1 MFLAPK
7 PRISEAD
14 LRCGLRWLMADA
26 GFATAVGALNSGVVL
41 VAYALWLGAP
51 NTVIGLL
58 AALPFWTQFLQAPAV
73 SLVERLRARRLISVL
88 ALFTARLAL
97 PLMALL
103 PVISDKHLALA
114 LLVAGETVHCSL
126 NAVGA
131 CAWNSWIRDLVPERR
146 LGVFFARRSIWAA
159 LIGVAGNLVAGL
171 ALQSQHASQGRGDG
185 LVFTALYGAGFLA
198 SLVSTLSLAR
208 VPEPQMETAQPRQT
222 LVSLLSAPLKDANFV
237 RLIRFLVSWQF
248 AVNLATPFFTVFF
261 VQQLGLGMAHV
272 MGFTIVSQAAN
283 ILVLQT
289 WGRLTDRFSN
299 KTVLDVAAP
308 GFLLCIAA
316 MAWASS
322 IHDRA
327 VLMAYLAVLHFGMG
341 VASAGVSLAC
351 GNIALKLAP
360 RGSATAYV
368 AANALLTSAA
378 GGAAPVLG
386 GMFADFFARRALTFQ
401 VLWKNPHGVRAFTP
415 VQFTHWDFYFVL
427 AAALG
432 LYALHRLAF
441 VHEAGVRHRQEMV
454 QEVLSGARRS
464 IRNLS
469 PVAGLQQLAAAFPG
483 GQLLEAHGRLR
494 QQRRARRARLK
505 REEKLVA

>member
-7 PRISEAD
+7 PHIGEAD
-14 LRCGLRWLMADA
+14 LRRGLRWLMADA
-26 GFATAVGALNSGVVL
+26 AFATAVGALNSGVVL

-73 SLVERLRARRLISVL
+73 SLVERLRARRLISVA

-103 PVISDKHLALA
+103 PVIPDRRLGLA

-131 CAWNSWIRDLVPERR
+131 CSWNSWIRDLVPEHR
-146 LGVFFARRSIWAA
+146 LGVFFARRSIWAV
-159 LIGVAGNLVAGL
+159 LIGVVGNLIAGF
-171 ALQSQHASQGRGDG
+171 ALQSQHASRGG
-185 LVFTALYGAGFLA
+185 GNGMVFTALYGAGFLA
-198 SLVSTLSLAR
+198 SLVSTLSLAK
-208 VPEPQMETAQPRQT
+208 VPEPAMEQAQPKQT

-248 AVNLATPFFTVFF
+248 AVNLATPFFTVYF
-261 VQQLGLGMAHV
+261 VQQLGLGMAYV
-272 MGFTIVSQAAN
+272 MGFTVVSQAAN
-283 ILVLQT
+283 ILVLRT
-289 WGRLTDRFSN
+289 WGRLSDRFSN
-299 KTVLDVAAP
+299 KTVLAAAAP
-308 GFLLCIAA
+308 GFLICIAA
-316 MAWASS
+316 MAWASG
-322 IHDRA
+322 IADRT
-327 VLMAYLAVLHFGMG
+327 VLVAYLAILHFAMG
-341 VASAGVSLAC
+341 IASAGVSLAC
-351 GNIALKLAP
+351 GNVALKLAP

-368 AANALLTSAA
+368 AANALITSLA

-386 GMFADFFARRALTFQ
+386 GVFADFFAQRALTFQ
-401 VLWKNPHGVRAFTP
+401 VLWKNPHGVREFTP
-415 VQFTHWDFYFVL
+415 VQITHWDFYFVM

-441 VHEAGVRHRQEMV
+441 VQEAGARERQEMV

-483 GQLLEAHGRLR
+483 GQLLEAHARLK
-494 QQRRARRARLK
+494 QQRRAQRARLK

>member
-1 MFLAPK
+1 MFLGPK
-7 PRISEAD
+7 ATVTERD
-14 LRCGLRWLMADA
+14 LKCGLRWLMADA
-26 GFATAVGALNSGVVL
+26 AFATAVGALNSGVVL

-73 SLVERLRARRLISVL
+73 SLVERLRARRLISVV
-88 ALFTARLAL
+88 ALFIARLAL

-103 PVISDKHLALA
+103 PVIPDKHLALA

-131 CAWNSWIRDLVPERR
+131 CSWNSWIRDLVPEQR

-159 LIGVAGNLVAGL
+159 LIGVVGNLIAGFG
-171 ALQSQHASQGRGDG
+171 LQSQNASQGQGNG
-185 LVFTALYGAGFLA
+185 LVFTALYGVGFLS
-198 SLVSTLSLAR
+198 SLVSTLSLAQ
-208 VPEPQMETAQPRQT
+208 VPEPRMEAAQPKRT
-222 LVSLLSAPLKDANFV
+222 LISLLGAPLKDANFV
-237 RLIRFLVSWQF
+237 RLMRFLASWQF

-261 VQQLGLGMAHV
+261 VQQLGLGMAYV
-272 MGFTIVSQAAN
+272 MGFTVVSQAAN

-289 WGRLTDRFSN
+289 WGRLSDRFSN
-299 KTVLDVAAP
+299 KTVLNVAAP

-316 MAWASS
+316 MAWASGIQNRS
-322 IHDRA
+322 DL
-327 VLMAYLAVLHFGMG
+327 VAYLAILHFGMG
-341 VASAGVSLAC
+341 VASAGVNLAC
-351 GNIALKLAP
+351 GNMALKLAP
-360 RGSATAYV
+360 RGTATAYV
-368 AANALLTSAA
+368 AANALITSAA

-401 VLWKNPHGVRAFTP
+401 VLWKNPHGVREFTP
-415 VQFTHWDFYFVL
+415 VQITHWDFYFVM

-432 LYALHRLAF
+432 LYAMHRLVF
-441 VHEAGVRHRQEMV
+441 VQEAGVRHRQEMV

-483 GQLLEAHGRLR
+483 GQLLEAHARLR